1 MITLTALLAAL
12 TASAQSFTLPPAS
25 PPAIDTSSVSA
36 PSVLVA
42 SATDSAQ
49 SMGVRSADAVA
60 PSVVLMRD
68 PLRAPDDL
76 GARSESDTVR
86 RRPRA
91 VQMSDAAILRLRI
104 HRYAS
109 YTVIPLFI
117 LQSVAG
123 NQLVQADNGGEPRP
137 GWAKSSHSFGAAA
150 LGTVFTVNTIT
161 GLWSLWDS
169 RGNDQGRALRW
180 VHSALMLA
188 SDAGFTY
195 TGITLSND
203 AKHSQSGRD
212 DHRNWA
218 YASMGVALTGYGI
231 MYFGNR

>member
-1 MITLTALLAAL
+1 MISLFSLLAVL
-12 TASAQSFTLPPAS
+12 TASAQSAMSSQWTQS
-25 PPAIDTSSVSA
+25 AIDTGSTRAPSALVDTASDGVPASSVVTMRTPLGVPDAFEA
-36 PSVLVA
+36 P
-42 SATDSAQ
+42 TE
-49 SMGVRSADAVA
+49 R
-60 PSVVLMRD
+60 
-68 PLRAPDDL
+68 
-76 GARSESDTVR
+76 DTVR
-86 RRPRA
+86 KRPRA

-104 HRYAS
+104 HRYAA

-123 NQLVQADNGGEPRP
+123 NQLVQADNGGQPRP

-169 RGNDQGRALRW
+169 RGNDQGRTLRW

-195 TGITLSND
+195 TGITLSHD
-203 AKHSQSGRD
+203 AKRSDSGRV
-212 DHRNWA
+212 DHRDWA
-218 YASMGVALTGYGI
+218 YASMGVALAGYGI

>member
-1 MITLTALLAAL
+1 MISLSAVLLLLAVTAL
-12 TASAQSFTLPPAS
+12 SAQNTATSQAFN
-25 PPAIDTSSVSA
+25 DTSSSGA
-36 PSVLVA
+36 PSAMPSHDVGSVP
-42 SATDSAQ
+42 SDRDSA
-49 SMGVRSADAVA
+49 A
-60 PSVVLMRD
+60 SVVM
-68 PLRAPDDL
+68 LRASLAPPHDATL
-76 GARSESDTVR
+76 TESDTVR

-123 NQLVQADNGGEPRP
+123 NQLVQADKGGTERP

-150 LGTVFTVNTIT
+150 IGTVFTINTIT

-180 VHSALMLA
+180 THSALMLA

-195 TGITLSND
+195 TGITLSHD
-203 AKHSQSGRD
+203 AKRSESGRD
-212 DHRNWA
+212 QHRNWA
-218 YASMGVALTGYGI
+218 YASMGSALVGYGI
-231 MYFGNR
+231 MYFGSR